1 MSLSDI
7 LQTDVKSTKHSKKCQ
22 SRSQLHLATTHEKLQ
37 QIHRVSTKTGR
48 YFVPHD
54 KSMGF
59 VKKKKIKGMR
69 FWSTEMPRDLPDVR
83 WMERHLTPKKWY
95 GAERKG
101 RKVMVKIKADF

>member
-1 MSLSDI
+1 
-7 LQTDVKSTKHSKKCQ
+7 
-22 SRSQLHLATTHEKLQ
+22 
-37 QIHRVSTKTGR
+37 
-48 YFVPHD
+48 
-54 KSMGF
+54 
-59 VKKKKIKGMR
+59 MR